1 MAAAAAFFIMQ
12 NSTDTIFA
20 PSTAIGGAIS
30 VIRISGPDSKGV
42 AKRLINKPLKERMLT
57 YTQIVYDGEVLDNSM
72 AVFFQG
78 PNSYTGEDMLEL
90 HCHGGLQTFRRISD
104 ALSSLGLRA
113 AEGGEFTKRA
123 FLNGKMDLTQAEA
136 VMDLIN
142 AQADVSLRSALY
154 QLSGKMGERIS
165 EIENELLNIRSGIE
179 ASIDYPDELDDQ
191 TDGLPNRLSLLSASI
206 EGLLLRSRQGKYLRE
221 GVRAVILGK
230 PNVGKSSVFN
240 ALIGENRAIVTGME
254 GTTRDLI
261 DEIIEYKG
269 VIIRLQD
276 TAGIRNAV
284 DEAEAI
290 GIERAREALVF
301 ADILLL
307 IIDASQP
314 LSQEDLSLLES
325 TNDRHRIIVLNK
337 ADLPLNTDTLSYCT
351 EADSSL
357 VRTSCVMHSGIDQ
370 LKARIV
376 SVAEPEH
383 MDVTSVTN
391 IRHIRA
397 LQQALDCIHHVDI
410 SMDLDCVA
418 TELREASHY
427 LGTITGSDV
436 DEQLLDRIFENFC
449 VGK

>member
-1 MAAAAAFFIMQ
+1 MHSR
-12 NSTDTIFA
+12 NDTIFA
-20 PSTAIGGAIS
+20 PSTAIGGAIT
-30 VIRISGPDSKGV
+30 VIRISGPDSVSV
-42 AKRLINKPLKERMLT
+42 ASRLIHKPLRERMLT
-57 YTQIVYDGEVLDNSM
+57 YAAISFEGEVLDESM
-72 AVFFQG
+72 AVIFPG

-104 ALSSLGLRA
+104 ALITLGIRP

-154 QLSGKMGERIS
+154 QLSGKMGDQIAS
-165 EIENELLNIRSGIE
+165 IENDLLDIRSGIE
-179 ASIDYPDELDDQ
+179 ASIDYPDELSDQ
-191 TDGLPNRLSLLSASI
+191 TDSLFDQLNVLTGSIETLLS
-206 EGLLLRSRQGKYLRE
+206 RSRQGKYLRE
-221 GVRAVILGK
+221 GVRAVILGR

-240 ALIGENRAIVTGME
+240 ALVGENRAIVTGRE

-261 DEIIEYKG
+261 DEKIEWKG
-269 VIIRLQD
+269 VSIRLQD
-276 TAGIRNAV
+276 TAGIREAA

-290 GIERAREALVF
+290 GIERAREALTF

-307 IIDASQP
+307 VVDVSLP
-314 LSQEDLSLLES
+314 LSQEDLSLIES
-325 TNDRHRIIVLNK
+325 TKGRRRVMVLNK
-337 ADLPLNTDTLSYCT
+337 SDLSPDAETVRFF
-351 EADSSL
+351 EDSGSDI
-357 VRTSCVMHSGIDQ
+357 VRTSCLTEVGIND
-370 LKARIV
+370 LKNRIV

-383 MDVTSVTN
+383 MDATSVTN

-397 LQQALDCIHHVDI
+397 LENALSCIRRVEAG
-410 SMDLDCVA
+410 MDLDCVA
-418 TELREASHY
+418 TELREASHF

-436 DEQLLDRIFENFC
+436 DERLLDRIFENFC